1 MPYAN
6 EYSKHRSI
14 TDIINSEKVKTFMGD
29 MKVITR
35 SKANFEKIDE
45 NIFIEDIEALKK
57 EERLKYVF
65 AFDGSKTQIA
75 LDTGFPGAEVG
86 IIKISQTFIQLELMK
101 KYEAEAFPHPSE
113 YDEIFMSQNFEITVP
128 GFNVCSE
135 IYGDPKDFFRFSIYN
150 YLANNHNTFIDVLN
164 EKSGLNL
171 KPGTFLETY
180 IDLLKKKPES
190 ITCAHPCEY
199 CQMNDRSGNQL
210 LSFDDFFVDNF
221 TTQDIDFVHQIKCGC
236 KHNPKDLF
244 ITDLLHFHEG
254 FSSSGSNEGLYTQIM
269 SFFEKVIFMNLL
281 HNLKD
286 FFPSHDN
293 NGEEVENPVFRDCA
307 FILDGPL
314 AIYNYAS
321 WFATAMADE
330 LISMGEDNLLVVGV
344 EKTGHFM
351 EHLKNLNG
359 IESPEDKPLKPGL
372 LFFLGDNYIKR
383 YVKYSTSPIPY
394 GKNVYFGKKL
404 FYKSYENQLFVINLA
419 YNSFE
424 DREVYL
430 NSRNTKQYLLSQP
443 RLRDIAW
450 LLEKY
455 SSSRY
460 ANALSFVSMA
470 HENASISS
478 NYFSKRVIDDFVKNS
493 MSKEAGE

>member
-1 MPYAN
+1 MPYLN

-14 TDIINSEKVKTFMGD
+14 TDIVNSDKVAQFMGE

-35 SKANFEKIDE
+35 SKSNFEKIDE
-45 NIFIEDIEALKK
+45 SVFIEDAQTLKK

-65 AFDGSKTQIA
+65 AFDGSKTQIG
-75 LDTGFPGAEVG
+75 LDTGFPGAELG
-86 IIKISQTFIQLELMK
+86 IIKVSQTFIQLELMK
-101 KYEAEAFPHPSE
+101 KYEQEAFPHPSE
-113 YDEIFMSQNFEITVP
+113 YEEIFLSQNFEITVP

-135 IYGDPKDFFRFSIYN
+135 IYEDPKDFFRFSIFN
-150 YLANNHNTFIDVLN
+150 YLKKNHNTFIDVLN
-164 EKSGLNL
+164 KRSGLEL
-171 KPGTFLETY
+171 KAETFLETY
-180 IDLLKKKPES
+180 IDLLKKKPDP
-190 ITCAHPCEY
+190 ITCIHPCEF
-199 CQMNDRSGNQL
+199 CCSNSRTGEHM
-210 LSFDDFFVDNF
+210 LSFDDFFVDNLE
-221 TTQDIDFVHQIKCGC
+221 TQDIEFVEQIKCGC
-236 KHNPKDLF
+236 KHNPKDIF

-254 FSSSGSNEGLYTQIM
+254 FSNSGSNDGLYTQVM
-269 SFFEKVIFMNLL
+269 SFFEKVIFINLL
-281 HNLKD
+281 HNIKD

-293 NGEEVENPVFRDCA
+293 NGEPLENPVFRDCA
-307 FILDGPL
+307 FVLDGPL

-321 WFATAMADE
+321 WFATAIADE
-330 LISMGEDNLLVVGV
+330 LISMGDDNLLVIGV
-344 EKTGHFM
+344 EKSGHFV
-351 EHLKNLNG
+351 EHLKNLDG
-359 IESPEDKPLKPGL
+359 VESPEDKPLKPGV

-404 FYKSYENQLFVINLA
+404 FYKNHEEQLFVINLA

-430 NSRNTKQYLLSQP
+430 NSRNTKNYETTQT
-443 RLRDIAW
+443 RLRDLAW
-450 LLEKY
+450 LLERY

-470 HENASISS
+470 HENASISN

-493 MSKEAGE
+493 IGNGKV